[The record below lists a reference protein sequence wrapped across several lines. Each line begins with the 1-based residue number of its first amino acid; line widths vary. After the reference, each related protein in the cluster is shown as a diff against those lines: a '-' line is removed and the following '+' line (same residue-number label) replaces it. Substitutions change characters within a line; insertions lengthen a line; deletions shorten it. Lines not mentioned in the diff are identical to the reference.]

1 MARAGLMRIKL
12 GDTIKPIAVERYK
25 ASKAANDVICVL
37 TADISA
43 AHLHFVKGIGGFYCF
58 GGACCKFEGLPSI
71 RYIVPILKYTMT
83 DQRNFV
89 YGAPVFVQY
98 LSAAKERYEE
108 ILRKNKINGDITSV
122 DMLVSCQD
130 EIYQKLSLEVL
141 SKAAWKEDASLA
153 PEVKTQY
160 AEYNNLIEQSVARVI
175 DEPTFLKLYAAL
187 DQNQSSVPQVTFA
200 AQRAEEGQLSLNPSL
215 GSTTIDIATDA
226 NGDPDFSDLL
236 APDPEISKVSG

>member
-1 MARAGLMRIKL
+1 MRAGLMRIKL
-12 GDTIKPIAVERYK
+12 GDSIKPIAVERYK
-25 ASKAANDVICVL
+25 ASKAASDVICVL

-43 AHLHFVKGIGGFYCF
+43 AHVHFVKGRGGFYCF

-83 DQRNFV
+83 DQKNFV

-108 ILRKNKINGDITSV
+108 ILRKNKINGDITAM

-130 EIYQKLSLEVL
+130 EVYQKLSLEVL
-141 SKAAWKEDASLA
+141 GKAVWKGDGKLA
-153 PEVKTQY
+153 EEVKAQY
-160 AEYNNLIEQSVARVI
+160 AEYSNLIENSVARII

-187 DQNQSSVPQVTFA
+187 DQNQSSVPQVAYATK
-200 AQRAEEGQLSLNPSL
+200 RAEEGNLSIAQSL
-215 GSTTIDIATDA
+215 ESVTIEVGTDA
-226 NGDPDFSDLL
+226 NGDVDFSDLL
-236 APDPEISKVSG
+236 SPDIVTVKASE